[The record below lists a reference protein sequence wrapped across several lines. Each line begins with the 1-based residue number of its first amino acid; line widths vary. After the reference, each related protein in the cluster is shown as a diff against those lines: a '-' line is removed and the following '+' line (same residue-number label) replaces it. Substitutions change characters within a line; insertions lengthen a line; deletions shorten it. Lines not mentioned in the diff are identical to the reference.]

1 MIVGRDTDKDKPK
14 PEPQPKPSSD
24 VPTAEEM
31 GGAGGSTGGSGKVK
45 IKSSSKSAGAGRGAE
60 TISDFLPVD
69 EAKNLIQKY
78 LATNNVKGYNEI
90 IRAIGPGYTKRQY
103 ESIWREA
110 VDWAVL
116 NNTTPFQ
123 AIKSPNF
130 DFGVLQD
137 YRKSGGAGGYVPTA
151 SVRQFTPSQAKNTA
165 TEVFRAFLQR
175 NPTKQELDEFT
186 RDLNAAAARNPVTT
200 VSKVVNGK
208 VVTTTS
214 GEFDVASW
222 ARGYVSAR
230 FKGETDSLATRSREE
245 LLSTAKSYGVN
256 MGDAW
261 YQRAGNQIMKGQ
273 DPEKYI
279 DDIRKTAA
287 SRYVAFADR
296 ILAGDTLQEIASPY
310 INAYASVLELNP
322 FDIDVM
328 DTTIQQALL
337 NTDDAGQNKPINL
350 FQFEQNLK
358 KDPRWQQ
365 TRNAQQTYSGLA
377 TKILQDF
384 GLMG

>member
-1 MIVGRDTDKDKPK
+1 MNDMPSRDEVGGTG
-14 PEPQPKPSSD
+14 
-24 VPTAEEM
+24 T
-31 GGAGGSTGGSGKVK
+31 TGGTGKVK
-45 IKSSSKSAGAGRGAE
+45 IRSTTQSVGAGRGAE
-60 TISDFLPVD
+60 TTFEYLTVD
-69 EAKNLIQKY
+69 EAKNLIQKS
-78 LATNNVKGYNEI
+78 LATNDVKTYNEI

-110 VDWAVL
+110 VDWAAW

-130 DFGVLQD
+130 DVGVLQD
-137 YRKSGGAGGYVPTA
+137 YKPSGGDGQYRPTA
-151 SVRQFTPSQAKNTA
+151 SVRQFTPSQAKTA
-165 TEVFRAFLQR
+165 AVEAFRAYLQR

-200 VSKVVNGK
+200 VSKIVDGK
-208 VVTTTS
+208 VQTTTS

-222 ARGYVSAR
+222 TRGYISAR
-230 FKGETDSLATRSREE
+230 FKGEADSLATRSREE
-245 LLSTAKSYGVN
+245 LVSTAKSYGIN

-261 YQRAGNQIMKGQ
+261 YQKAGNQIMKGQ
-273 DPEKYI
+273 DPEKYL

-287 SRYVAFADR
+287 SRYSAFADR
-296 ILAGDTLQEIASPY
+296 LLAGDTLEEIASPY

-322 FDIDVM
+322 YDIDVM

-337 NTDDAGQNKPINL
+337 NTDESGQNKPINL

-377 TKILQDF
+377 TRILQDF
-384 GLMG
+384 GLLG

>member
-1 MIVGRDTDKDKPK
+1 MTNGEKNKDKDYGLTD
-14 PEPQPKPSSD
+14 EQINQIINA
-24 VPTAEEM
+24 V
-31 GGAGGSTGGSGKVK
+31 GSASANTVK
-45 IKSSSKSAGAGRGAE
+45 IQTGSQFLGVGRGAQP
-60 TISDFLPVD
+60 TYTTMTTT
-69 EAKNLIQKY
+69 EAKREFDRAY
-78 LATNNVKGYNEI
+78 LTGDNATLNRI
-90 IRAIGPGYTKRQY
+90 INAIGPGLTVNQY
-103 ESIWREA
+103 KSIWSRA
-110 VDWAVL
+110 VDGASAANLDPYEVL
-116 NNTTPFQ
+116 RND
-123 AIKSPNF
+123 NF
-130 DFGVLQD
+130 KAGVIAPYLA
-137 YRKSGGAGGYVPTA
+137 GGASDKYRPTA
-151 SVRQFTPSQAKNTA
+151 SVRQFTPSQAKTA
-165 TEVFRAFLQR
+165 AVEAFRAYLQR

-200 VSKVVNGK
+200 VSKIVDGK
-208 VVTTTS
+208 VQTTTS

-222 ARGYVSAR
+222 TRGYISAR
-230 FKGETDSLATRSREE
+230 FKGEADSLATRSREE
-245 LLSTAKSYGVN
+245 LVSTAKSYGIN

-261 YQRAGNQIMKGQ
+261 YQKAGNQIMKGQ
-273 DPEKYI
+273 DPEKYL

-287 SRYVAFADR
+287 SRYSAFADR
-296 ILAGDTLQEIASPY
+296 ILAGDTLEEIASPY

-337 NTDDAGQNKPINL
+337 NTDESGQNKPINL

>member
-1 MIVGRDTDKDKPK
+1 MIGKYIVEVGGEDNDEKIIIGTTTK
-14 PEPQPKPSSD
+14 E
-24 VPTAEEM
+24 
-31 GGAGGSTGGSGKVK
+31 SGRKGVK
-45 IKSSSKSAGAGRGAE
+45 R
-60 TISDFLPVD
+60 VD
-69 EAKNLIQKY
+69 IIEKTVSEAKDLIDIS
-78 LATNNVKGYNEI
+78 LATGDNATFNQIVN
-90 IRAIGPGYTKRQY
+90 AIGPGYSIPQY
-103 ESIWREA
+103 KAIWNRA
-110 VDWAVL
+110 IDWAVYSKK
-116 NNTTPFQ
+116 TPFDVLKSDNFQ
-123 AIKSPNF
+123 A
-130 DFGVLQD
+130 GVLTS
-137 YRKSGGAGGYVPTA
+137 YKPSGGGEYKPTA
-151 SVRQFTPSQAKNTA
+151 SVRQFTASQAKNTA

-186 RDLNAAAARNPVTT
+186 KDLNAAAARNPVTT
-200 VSKVVNGK
+200 VSKVVDGK
-208 VVTTTS
+208 VQTTTS

-230 FKGETDSLATRSREE
+230 FKGETDSLATRSRED
-245 LLSTAKSYGVN
+245 LLNTAKSYGVN

-261 YQRAGNQIMKGQ
+261 YTRAGNQIMKGQ
-273 DPEKYI
+273 DPEKYL

-287 SRYVAFADR
+287 SRYAAFADR
-296 ILAGDTLQEIASPY
+296 ILAGDTVEQIASPY
-310 INAYASVLELNP
+310 INAYAGVLELNP

-337 NTDDAGQNKPINL
+337 NTDDSGQNRPINL

-365 TRNAQQTYSGLA
+365 TKNAQQTYSGLA

>member
-1 MIVGRDTDKDKPK
+1 MIVGRETNNNKPK
-14 PEPQPKPSSD
+14 PPKPPKPSSD

-31 GGAGGSTGGSGKVK
+31 GGASGSTGGTGKVK
-45 IKSSSKSAGAGRGAE
+45 IGVDYEFLGVGRTPKEISKFV
-60 TISDFLPVD
+60 TVD
-69 EAKNLIQKY
+69 EAKNLIQKS
-78 LATNNVKGYNEI
+78 LATSDSKTYNQI

-110 VDWAVL
+110 VDWAVW

-123 AIKSPNF
+123 AIKSANF
-130 DFGVLQD
+130 DVGVLQD
-137 YRKSGGAGGYVPTA
+137 YKPSGGAAQYTPTA
-151 SVRQFTPSQAKNTA
+151 SVRQYTPSQAKNTA

-186 RDLNAAAARNPVTT
+186 ADLNAAAARNPVTT
-200 VSKVVNGK
+200 VTKLVDGK
-208 VVTTTS
+208 AVTTTS

-230 FKGETDSLATRSREE
+230 FKGETDSLATRSRED
-245 LLSTAKSYGVN
+245 LLNTAKSYGVN

-261 YQRAGNQIMKGQ
+261 YTRAGNQIMKGQ
-273 DPEKYI
+273 DPEKYL

-287 SRYVAFADR
+287 SRYAAFADR
-296 ILAGDTLQEIASPY
+296 ILAGDTVEQIASPY
-310 INAYASVLELNP
+310 INAYAGVLELNP

-337 NTDDAGQNKPINL
+337 NTDDSGQNKPINL

-365 TRNAQQTYSGLA
+365 TKNAQQTYSGLA